1 MAWELKTM
9 KARHK
14 LIIDLHLAGLKNT
27 EIAEEM
33 DNTAES
39 VGMILRSPI
48 VQEELARRR
57 YAVDKVSDQA
67 VGNVAAR
74 AKEILAAASAN
85 AAQLL
90 VDQIDHQDPRV
101 AQNAALSILE
111 ESFGTK
117 SGGPAMVVNINTNQL
132 ALLQQTLSECAA

>member
-117 SGGPAMVVNINTNQL
+117 NGGPAMVVNINTNQL